1 MGLFFGF
8 FGKYVVGLYS
18 DTPAVI
24 AASIPVMAIVG
35 FLQPAQIPQF
45 ILSGSLRGAGA
56 TKATAVITLVG
67 VLLMRP
73 VVAHIAIN
81 ILQWGL
87 IGAWIAI
94 AFDQVSRSALV
105 IAIYNAGKWKKIQV

>member
-1 MGLFFGF
+1 
-8 FGKYVVGLYS
+8 
-18 DTPAVI
+18 
-24 AASIPVMAIVG
+24 
-35 FLQPAQIPQF
+35 
-45 ILSGSLRGAGA
+45 
-56 TKATAVITLVG
+56 
-67 VLLMRP
+67 MRP

>member
-1 MGLFFGF
+1 
-8 FGKYVVGLYS
+8 
-18 DTPAVI
+18 
-24 AASIPVMAIVG
+24 MAIVG

-81 ILQWGL
+81 ILKWGL